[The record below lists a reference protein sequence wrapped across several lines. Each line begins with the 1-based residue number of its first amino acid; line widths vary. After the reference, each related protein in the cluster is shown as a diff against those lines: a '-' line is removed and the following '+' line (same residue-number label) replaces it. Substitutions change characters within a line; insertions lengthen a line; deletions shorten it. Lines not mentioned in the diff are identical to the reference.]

1 MFTLVFYEHRPTA
14 TRCMR
19 VIDLNTLC
27 GVVILEES
35 YTNIVKVELSV
46 LGKLKLKIE
55 RRGGN
60 ALWRLRLGLSCI
72 AIPAAAK
79 LSLCS
84 S

>member
-1 MFTLVFYEHRPTA
+1 MFTLVFCEHRPTA

-27 GVVILEES
+27 GVTLEQS
-35 YTNIVKVELSV
+35 YTNIVKVKLSV

-55 RRGGN
+55 GRGGN
-60 ALWRLRLGLSCI
+60 ALWRLRLGLFCI
-72 AIPAAAK
+72 AIPAAAE